1 MTIRSRSRGGLNGSV
16 RVVREVCRMIAT
28 VKSGKAVYS
37 LIAIVIGL
45 LAMCMAGMTY
55 GQSALDGFDPQATST
70 VHAIAVQP
78 DGKILL
84 GGEFN
89 QVLGVPRNGIARLN
103 RDGTVDNT
111 FNANAGSTVRSSIA
125 IQADGKI
132 LVGGY
137 FGESGSIGGQTR
149 GNMARLGSQ
158 PEPRIR
164 STPVPIYTPLVVVI
178 QPDGKILIGGI
189 FYDHWWASA

>member
-1 MTIRSRSRGGLNGSV
+1 
-16 RVVREVCRMIAT
+16 MIAT

-84 GGEFN
+84 GGEFT
-89 QVLGVPRNGIARLN
+89 QILGVPRIGIARLN
-103 RDGTVDNT
+103 RDGTVDDT
-111 FNANAGSTVRSSIA
+111 FNANASTHTSIAAIA

-137 FGESGSIGGQTR
+137 FGDNGSIGGQERLT
-149 GNMARLGSQ
+149 MARLRSHNGSRRFVR
-158 PEPRIR
+158 PRSQLHAFGHTNPAGWQDSDR
-164 STPVPIYTPLVVVI
+164 RVFH
-178 QPDGKILIGGI
+178 DR
-189 FYDHWWASA
+189 WWAAA